1 MKICFITGAFPKMKC
16 GIGDY
21 CNKIAIELAKNNHE
35 VSVITSTKA
44 NTQNDEVKVFNI
56 IEKWDHNACKTIIE
70 KLKQINPDVVNIQY
84 PNDEYNNSI
93 AINLLPGMIK
103 RKIGCKVTQT
113 IHEYECFTLK
123 RKIRNYFNFKN
134 LDKVIVVEDYFI
146 DLIKKDFKNVDIT
159 YIPISSNIPRSTLTE
174 KERLV
179 DKLNLKGKKIISYF
193 GFANHLK
200 GIENLLKCLS
210 HLDNVQLLFIGD
222 LDKNNEYHNQLI
234 DLIEKLDIK
243 DKVTITGFLENATD
257 VADYL
262 SVSDVCVLPFING
275 VKSRNGSFLAAYNQ
289 KIPVITTNSKLIESN
304 NGIYYVSPNNE
315 QELLNK
321 IEYVLSHKQDFTRE
335 ELTWKEVARQYLE
348 YLK

>member
-21 CNKIAIELAKNNHE
+21 CNQIAMELAKNDNE
-35 VSVITSTKA
+35 VYVITSIKA
-44 NTQNDEVKVFNI
+44 SAQAEGIKVFNI
-56 IEKWDHNACKTIIE
+56 IKEWNYNECKTIIE

-84 PNDEYNNSI
+84 PNDEYKNSI

-103 RKIGCKVTQT
+103 RKIGCSVTQT

-123 RKIRNYFNFKN
+123 RKIRNYFNFRN

-159 YIPISSNIPRSTLTE
+159 YIPISSNIPRSTLIE

-200 GIENLLKCLS
+200 GIEILLKCMS

-275 VKSRNGSFLAAYNQ
+275 VKGRNGSFLAAYNQ

-335 ELTWKEVARQYLE
+335 ELTWEEVARQYLE